1 MAYNTFSDIPID
13 QTDKDSVSVHTVVAT
28 DRLTGTVLQNK
39 QIFDAYPDLIVE
51 HFNDLC
57 DYIGGYMPSGDV
69 GLTFTQTEIAQ
80 ICSALGC
87 TEADITL

>member
-1 MAYNTFSDIPID
+1 MAYNTFSDIPIN
-13 QTDKDSVSVHTVVAT
+13 QTDKDSVSVHTVITT
-28 DRLTGTVLQNK
+28 DRLSGTVLQNK
-39 QIFDAYPDLIVE
+39 QVFDAYPDLIVE

-57 DYIGGYMPSGDV
+57 DYIGDYMPSGDV
-69 GLTFTQTEIAQ
+69 GLSYTSTEITF

>member
-1 MAYNTFSDIPID
+1 MAYNDFSDIPID
-13 QTDKDSVSVHTVVAT
+13 QTDKDSVSVHTVVT
-28 DRLTGTVLQNK
+28 SDRLSGTVLQNK

-57 DYIGGYMPSGDV
+57 DYIGDYMPSGDV
-69 GLTFTQTEIAQ
+69 GLTYTPTEIAF
-80 ICSALGC
+80 ICSVLNC

>member
-1 MAYNTFSDIPID
+1 MSYNTFSDIPID
-13 QTDKDSVSVHTVVAT
+13 QTDKDSVSVHTVVAS
-28 DRLTGTVLQNK
+28 DRLSGTVLQNK
-39 QIFDAYPDLIVE
+39 QVFDAYPDLIVE

-57 DYIGGYMPSGDV
+57 DYISDYMPSGDV
-69 GLTFTQTEIAQ
+69 GLDYTSTEIAF